1 MINQTEPKP
10 YACYDFTTGGIAHH
24 TLKLDF
30 CQANETPD
38 DMPIPIEIPQ
48 EQLQTTE

>member
-1 MINQTEPKP
+1 MNNQSEPKP

-24 TLKLDF
+24 TLKVDF
-30 CQANETPD
+30 CQVNDTPD
-38 DMPIPIEIPQ
+38 DMPIPIEIRQ